1 MDYTQIKV
9 AIDERVGII
18 TLCHPPRNSFT
29 KRMLVEVLTALD
41 EFEDNDV
48 VRAVMMNSEGPDFS
62 KGADFDDIDDEWSG
76 AGEIKATFSEL
87 GGRLVERV
95 DFYPKPTLVAA
106 RGVCFGGSAAVF
118 SSFDIRIAGENF
130 QLHDGDIY
138 YGTVGSWGMSSLRL
152 PVWIGR
158 NRMMDYMFLN
168 ENFNGRQLYEMGMV
182 SKVVPDEAVDEIGL
196 KFAKKMSKAAP
207 IAARM
212 FKECVRR
219 ATLANYAELR
229 KAEEEVAAY
238 IYTTEDCKNGLTS
251 LTENEDGPMCEF
263 MNR

>member
-9 AIDERVGII
+9 SIDERVGII

-29 KRMLVEVLTALD
+29 KRMLVEVLDALD
-41 EFEDNDV
+41 QFEENDV
-48 VRAVMMNSEGPDFS
+48 VRAVMMKSEGPDFS
-62 KGADFDDIDDEWSG
+62 KGADFDDIDEEWSG
-76 AGEIKATFSEL
+76 TGEIKETFSQL
-87 GGRLVERV
+87 GGKLVERV

-118 SSFDIRIAGENF
+118 SSFDIRIVGENF

-168 ENFNGRQLYEMGMV
+168 ENFNGKQLYEMGMV
-182 SKVVPDEAVDEIGL
+182 SKVVADEVVDEVGL

-229 KAEEEVAAY
+229 KAEEEVAEY
-238 IYTTEDCKNGLTS
+238 IYTTEDCKNGLNT

-263 MNR
+263 MGR

>member
-1 MDYTQIKV
+1 M
-9 AIDERVGII
+9 
-18 TLCHPPRNSFT
+18 
-29 KRMLVEVLTALD
+29 
-41 EFEDNDV
+41 
-48 VRAVMMNSEGPDFS
+48 
-62 KGADFDDIDDEWSG
+62 
-76 AGEIKATFSEL
+76 
-87 GGRLVERV
+87 
-95 DFYPKPTLVAA
+95 
-106 RGVCFGGSAAVF
+106 
-118 SSFDIRIAGENF
+118 
-130 QLHDGDIY
+130 
-138 YGTVGSWGMSSLRL
+138 
-152 PVWIGR
+152 
-158 NRMMDYMFLN
+158 
-168 ENFNGRQLYEMGMV
+168 
-182 SKVVPDEAVDEIGL
+182 VPDEAVDEIGL

>member
-1 MDYTQIKV
+1 MDYRQIKV
-9 AIDERVGII
+9 EIDERVGII

-29 KRMLVEVLTALD
+29 KRMLVEVLDALD
-41 EFEDNDV
+41 QFEANDV
-48 VRAVMMNSEGPDFS
+48 VRAVMMKSEGPDFS
-62 KGADFDDIDDEWSG
+62 KGADFDDINEEWENE
-76 AGEIKATFSEL
+76 GEIKETFSEL
-87 GGRLVERV
+87 GGKLVERV
-95 DFYPKPTLVAA
+95 DFFPKPTLVAA

-138 YGTVGSWGMSSLRL
+138 YGTCGSWGMSGLRL

-168 ENFNGRQLYEMGMV
+168 ENFNGKQLYEMGMV
-182 SKVVPDEAVDEIGL
+182 SKVVADELVDEVGL

-212 FKECVRR
+212 FKESVRR

-229 KAEEEVAAY
+229 KQEQADAAY
-238 IYTTEDCKNGLTS
+238 IYTTEDAKNGLTT
-251 LTENEDGPMCEF
+251 LTENENGPMCEF
-263 MNR
+263 VGR